1 MGLFSKKMQKAPAQE
16 QPQKQEPAQAV
27 PEMSEELQNR
37 VAEVFFKSLEEKRRT
52 DPLIGA
58 KLGSKEIF
66 GRLQQAVADPDG
78 RVNVNILLLHLSALA
93 GMACQM
99 TCRQIAVQN
108 GKPEEAYFVAAGTKD
123 GRRYF
128 LGDALNKYLLEGQY
142 SLWSLAAGIYQHLK
156 PDAQM
161 PDPRPWVTDCVAHL
175 GKADY
180 KLFGYIPEE
189 ELRVHTRTLWEQLRP
204 VAEKFT
210 VFPEEMP
217 VLFGLAMQQGID
229 TAAKAI
235 SAEEAVG
242 IAMQTALLT
251 AKFDYTRE

>member
-1 MGLFSKKMQKAPAQE
+1 ME
-16 QPQKQEPAQAV
+16 
-27 PEMSEELQNR
+27 
-37 VAEVFFKSLEEKRRT
+37 
-52 DPLIGA
+52 
-58 KLGSKEIF
+58 
-66 GRLQQAVADPDG
+66 
-78 RVNVNILLLHLSALA
+78 ILLIIVSAIFVNNIVLA
-93 GMACQM
+93 Q
-99 TCRQIAVQN
+99 
-108 GKPEEAYFVAAGTKD
+108 
-123 GRRYF
+123 F
-128 LGDALNKYLLEGQY
+128 LGICPFLGVSNKLSTASGMSLAVCFVITLATAVTYLLNKYLLEGQY

-210 VFPEEMP
+210 VSPEEMP